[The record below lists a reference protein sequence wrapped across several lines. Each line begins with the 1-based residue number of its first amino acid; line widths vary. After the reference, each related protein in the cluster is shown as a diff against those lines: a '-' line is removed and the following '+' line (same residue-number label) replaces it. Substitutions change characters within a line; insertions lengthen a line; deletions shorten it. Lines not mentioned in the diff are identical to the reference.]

1 MRLPSIALLLS
12 LAACQTKPTPDPAP
26 APSAPGVAST
36 PVAVEAPVEA
46 GAPKPA
52 ASALPAAAAELA
64 KGGNALGYDLF
75 RRAPAGELAISPASI
90 GIALAMAE
98 LGAKN
103 ATAAQM
109 KARLPG
115 APEEWGALAGA
126 LQGEDL
132 RIANR
137 IFLEKTYR
145 FEPPFLEKTASAFG
159 APAEGVDFASAPQ
172 PSRVHINDWVAGQTQ
187 QRIKDLIP
195 ADGVTSDTRF
205 ALVNAIYFLGTW
217 KTPFVKELTENADFA
232 APGGTRKVPTMQLSR
247 RLRSGA
253 AEGARF
259 VELPYA
265 DDRLAMTVI
274 VPERIADLEKALS
287 TDVVARIDL
296 ALKSQTTRVLLPR
309 FEIDPASSLS
319 LGDALVALGM
329 KDAFDREKADFTA
342 MANPPKPADRLYVSK
357 VFHKAFVKVDEKGTE
372 AAAATAV
379 IGAKGGGAP
388 APPFEVRADRPFVFL
403 IRERTTGLVLFLG
416 RVLDPKG

>member
-1 MRLPSIALLLS
+1 MRLPAITVLLS
-12 LAACQTKPTPDPAP
+12 LAACQTKPSPEPPPA
-26 APSAPGVAST
+26 APSAVST
-36 PVAVEAPVEA
+36 PVAVDAPVEA
-46 GAPKPA
+46 SAPKA
-52 ASALPAAAAELA
+52 AAKALPATAAELA

-115 APEEWGALAGA
+115 APEDWGALAGA

-159 APAEGVDFASAPQ
+159 APAEGVDFATAPQ

-195 ADGVTSDTRF
+195 TDGVTSDTRF
-205 ALVNAIYFLGTW
+205 ALVNAVYFLGTW
-217 KTPFVKELTENADFA
+217 KAPFVKALTENTDFA
-232 APGGTRKVPTMQLSR
+232 ATGGTRKVPTMQLSE

-265 DDRLAMTVI
+265 DGRLTMTVI
-274 VPERIADLEKALS
+274 VPERLADLEKTLS
-287 TDVVARIDL
+287 NDVVARMDL
-296 ALKSQTTRVLLPR
+296 ALTSQTTRVLLPR
-309 FEIDPASSLS
+309 FKIDPATSLS

-388 APPFEVRADRPFVFL
+388 APPFEVKADRPFLFL

-416 RVLDPKG
+416 RVLDPKE